1 MSIIFNQDFSSM
13 GVLMIKSGIL
23 LAIVLTSNSVCA
35 KSVCADF
42 RDRQSYPPLNIKGG
56 TVCFVREPL
65 LDDKAG
71 APSGLDGISLY
82 YVASEGVPV
91 KANGRG
97 LLYDDTPGEVVSAFS
112 LNVGR
117 EHQEK
122 VFVIHFF
129 EVRNSLVEKNSSGK
143 FYSVSVFY
151 SDENI
156 LYQDERSTDWFGG
169 GYSWLSDGKRMIYK
183 FPYQSKKDVERA
195 IKSPFASLMSVGG
208 EMPVYVKLKSYL
220 FDGPNV
226 KGRTR
231 KYLIAGDRAVVEGVT
246 AGWCQVNYL
255 GATKPI
261 DMWLMCNA
269 LGVDAQE
276 KRVN

>member
-1 MSIIFNQDFSSM
+1 
-13 GVLMIKSGIL
+13 MIKGGIF
-23 LAIVLTSNSVCA
+23 LAIILISNSICA

-42 RDRQSYPPLNIKGG
+42 RDRQSYPPLSIKGG
-56 TVCFVREPL
+56 TVCFVREPIL
-65 LDDKAG
+65 NDKTG
-71 APSGLDGISLY
+71 TPSGLDGISLY

-91 KANGRG
+91 KAIGRG

-122 VFVIHFF
+122 VFVVHYF
-129 EVRNSLVEKNSSGK
+129 EVRNSLVEPNSSGK

-151 SDENI
+151 SSKNN
-156 LYQDERSTDWFGG
+156 LHQDERSTDWFGG
-169 GYSWLSDGKRMIYK
+169 GYSWLSDGKRVIYR
-183 FPYQSKKDVERA
+183 FPYQSKRDVERA
-195 IKSPFASLMSVGG
+195 ISSPFASFMSGSS
-208 EMPVYVKLKSYL
+208 EIPVHVKFKSYL
-220 FDGPNV
+220 FGGPNV

-231 KYLIAGDRAVVEGVT
+231 KYLIAGDRAMVEGVT
-246 AGWCQVNYL
+246 AGWCQVNYS
-255 GATKPI
+255 AIPKPI